1 MSSTAK
7 VQSDIWSILGNKNKV
22 SLNILN
28 DENISVVKDVSGKD
42 VVIVQVPEAEDSQK
56 PIYLNGKIDMAFV
69 RKGEGDQKVD
79 NDLLQAMLRNASS
92 SVDSGMQKLYS
103 INDID
108 PISLAT
114 FKSIVSS
121 RYEEKNYAGLSDMQ
135 FLTEIGLFRTDR
147 TDGLTYPTLSA
158 ILMLGKYN
166 SIRELIPSF
175 HLDYIDYRDTVERW
189 SDRVASDEP
198 SLREMNLY
206 NFFSIV
212 NDKLTATV
220 KTPFS
225 LGSDNVRIDKS
236 LEVALREALVNTLVH
251 ADYLTP
257 KEYVKIEVYKSWYSF
272 KNPGK
277 MLISEAEY
285 VCGGVSKVR
294 NEILMK
300 CFRLLGLSERQGMG
314 GKEILKAAMNLKFRR
329 PEIKT
334 SFFYTSLVF
343 WKTDIVDSHTELTE
357 TAKKVFAYI
366 INNGTSSRKDIA
378 KATGIPDRQIRSA
391 LESLMACSL
400 VNLTGKGPATRYC
413 LHERSMEKKAQIQKG
428 IYELIKFLRI

>member
-1 MSSTAK
+1 
-7 VQSDIWSILGNKNKV
+7 
-22 SLNILN
+22 
-28 DENISVVKDVSGKD
+28 
-42 VVIVQVPEAEDSQK
+42 
-56 PIYLNGKIDMAFV
+56 
-69 RKGEGDQKVD
+69 
-79 NDLLQAMLRNASS
+79 MLRNASS

-147 TDGLTYPTLSA
+147 TDGLTYPTLGA

-236 LEVALREALVNTLVH
+236 LEVSLSEALVNTLVH

-285 VCGGVSKVR
+285 V
-294 NEILMK
+294 
-300 CFRLLGLSERQGMG
+300 
-314 GKEILKAAMNLKFRR
+314 
-329 PEIKT
+329 
-334 SFFYTSLVF
+334 
-343 WKTDIVDSHTELTE
+343 
-357 TAKKVFAYI
+357 
-366 INNGTSSRKDIA
+366 
-378 KATGIPDRQIRSA
+378 
-391 LESLMACSL
+391 
-400 VNLTGKGPATRYC
+400 
-413 LHERSMEKKAQIQKG
+413 
-428 IYELIKFLRI
+428 